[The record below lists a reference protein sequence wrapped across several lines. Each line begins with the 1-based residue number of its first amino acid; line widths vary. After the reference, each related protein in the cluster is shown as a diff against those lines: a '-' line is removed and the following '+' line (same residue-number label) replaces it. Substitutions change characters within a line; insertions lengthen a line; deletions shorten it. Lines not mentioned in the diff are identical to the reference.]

1 MSTSAPA
8 RAAPG
13 DFVNGA
19 TLDNAQTPPLPAGV
33 APADIRGIRVTF
45 SARPVVTP
53 NDPADVYRITPGTNF
68 PTGGACTLASVCVDV
83 KPRADLHSA
92 PGTPTPEVL
101 SDTATGGFESRQ
113 QVPGAL
119 APIPASTATHQLTT
133 GTAVVQFSKAP
144 NTTAAPGVPFPF
156 NLRLRNAGTG
166 AVPDPVI
173 VEPLPPGIDFSPTD
187 PSTPY
192 RIELALASGTPSP
205 PTVVFT
211 PTTDP
216 TTGRVTSLRWEF
228 PGWDLTP
235 GSVVSVG
242 FDAVLAP
249 GVTAGQVIENRA
261 GASGDRP
268 DLTCNATGVPNPGQV
283 VDDPAYG
290 AGRFCTSG
298 ADVRVTAGNAFR
310 ADKWV
315 AGDVSL
321 GFLNSLT
328 GEVQPVGAT
337 TCPVLAV
344 AGRTF
349 TRYPCVA
356 RVLPGG
362 TFDFFLRL
370 TNTGTNPA
378 TELRL
383 VDVFPRAGD
392 TGVILTGSARGTEWD
407 TAPTLQSGVTIT
419 GLGNLD
425 VGYSGAASAVC
436 TTDLGRPPVAC
447 PAGAWSGA
455 AGPGATAFRAI
466 ITFPGQ
472 LAPGGSTGLLFSMSA
487 PVDPAADAS
496 DDIAWNSFAYTPFFR
511 QGTATVQLPPT
522 EPIKTGVAV
531 VFGSLEV
538 VKEIGEN
545 PAGLAVDDL
554 EYTFS
559 YACSVGGTPVRSGT
573 VVATPGAPGVATG
586 IPAGATCSVVETD
599 TQGGVSSAPAPSPA
613 TAVIAVDG
621 TAPPVGSV
629 TVTNAFP
636 LGTFTIDKAV
646 AGTAAADFTAG
657 PYAVDVDCTFQGTEV
672 DGFPQTVSVDGGGSA
687 AVDAPVGATCTAVET
702 DDGGASAVSY
712 DPASASAVID
722 AEDQAAEVTVLNT
735 FESASLVV
743 VKDVI
748 GAGVPQ
754 FSAGPFV
761 FDVTCGFGGIDD
773 VFSTTVTIAGSA
785 DGSTVES
792 DPIDGLPVGATCT
805 VTETDSAELTSP
817 PSPRR

>member
-1 MSTSAPA
+1 M
-8 RAAPG
+8 
-13 DFVNGA
+13 
-19 TLDNAQTPPLPAGV
+19 L
-33 APADIRGIRVTF
+33 
-45 SARPVVTP
+45 
-53 NDPADVYRITPGTNF
+53 
-68 PTGGACTLASVCVDV
+68 
-83 KPRADLHSA
+83 
-92 PGTPTPEVL
+92 
-101 SDTATGGFESRQ
+101 
-113 QVPGAL
+113 
-119 APIPASTATHQLTT
+119 
-133 GTAVVQFSKAP
+133 QFSKSP

-166 AVPDPVI
+166 AVADPVI

-187 PSTPY
+187 PSSPY
-192 RIELALASGTPSP
+192 RIELSLAAGTPDP

-216 TTGRVTSLRWEF
+216 ATGRVTSLRWEF

-268 DLTCNATGVPNPGQV
+268 DLTCNLTGVPDPGQA

-315 AGDVSL
+315 AGDASL

-362 TFDFFLRL
+362 SFDFFLRL

-383 VDVFPRAGD
+383 VDVFPRPGD

-419 GLGNLD
+419 GPGALN
-425 VGYSGAASAVC
+425 VGYSSAAPPVC
-436 TTDLGRPPVAC
+436 TTDLNRPPVAC
-447 PAGAWSGA
+447 PGGAWSGGGGA
-455 AGPGATAFRAI
+455 GATAFRAI
-466 ITFPGQ
+466 ITFATP
-472 LAPGGSTGLLFSMSA
+472 LPPGGTTGLLFSMSA
-487 PVDPAADAS
+487 PANPAADS
-496 DDIAWNSFAYTPFFR
+496 SNDIAWNSFAYTPFFR
-511 QGTATVQLPPT
+511 QGTQTVQLPPT

-531 VFGSLEV
+531 VFGSLQV
-538 VKEIGEN
+538 VKEIGDN
-545 PAGLAVDDL
+545 PAGLPVDTL
-554 EYTFS
+554 VYTFS
-559 YACSVGGTPVRSGT
+559 YTCSVGGTEVRSGE
-573 VVATPGAPGVATG
+573 VVATPGTPGVVNG
-586 IPAGATCSVVETD
+586 IPAGADCSVTETD
-599 TQGGVSSAPAPSPA
+599 AQGGVSSAPPGSPA
-613 TAVIAVDG
+613 TTTIEVDG
-621 TAPPVGSV
+621 TAPPLGAV
-629 TVTNAFP
+629 TVTNDFP
-636 LGTFTIDKAV
+636 IGSFTIDKVV

-657 PYAVDVDCTFQGTEV
+657 PYTVDVDCTFQGTEV

-722 AEDQAAEVTVLNT
+722 AEDQTAEVTVVNT

-743 VKDVI
+743 VKNVI

-754 FSAGPFV
+754 FSSGPFV
-761 FDVTCGFGGIDD
+761 FDVACDFDGETD
-773 VFSTTVTIAGSA
+773 VFS
-785 DGSTVES
+785 DHR
-792 DPIDGLPVGATCT
+792 DD
-805 VTETDSAELTSP
+805 
-817 PSPRR
+817 RRLR